1 MFYPVTMTNTQQKL
15 FERGFQTKACDQV
28 HLEKNTYKNEYRS
41 GVKLKP
47 LIAPKENEE
56 KLSKS
61 AERKVLIRWSPTA
74 HLISAVKKR
83 FPSKVSAL

>member
-1 MFYPVTMTNTQQKL
+1 MYMFYPVTMTNTQQKL

-47 LIAPKENEE
+47 LVSLLFNISL
-56 KLSKS
+56 KLT
-61 AERKVLIRWSPTA
+61 VCCYNL
-74 HLISAVKKR
+74 L
-83 FPSKVSAL
+83 